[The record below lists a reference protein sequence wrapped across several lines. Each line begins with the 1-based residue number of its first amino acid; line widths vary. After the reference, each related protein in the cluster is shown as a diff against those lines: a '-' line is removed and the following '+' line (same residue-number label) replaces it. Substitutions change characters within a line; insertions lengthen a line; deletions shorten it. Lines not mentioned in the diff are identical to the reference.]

1 MLYFAY
7 GSNMSLARLRQR
19 TPSARRISVGALSG
33 HRLCFH
39 KVSHRDGS
47 AKCDALETGLEQ
59 DRVWGVVYRI
69 APEERVLLD
78 QAEGLGQGYQRAWV
92 DLRLQGG
99 EVCRA
104 FLYRA
109 TLIDRRLAP
118 FTWYKQHVLVGA
130 RENGL
135 PDDYVRLIEA
145 VYALQ
150 DADRERNRS
159 ETRIHRTLVRDLD
172 D

>member
-7 GSNMSLARLRQR
+7 GSNMSLARLRHR
-19 TPSARRISVGALSG
+19 VPSARRLSVGALSG

-47 AKCDALETGLEQ
+47 AKCDALETGLSQ

-92 DLRLQGG
+92 DLSLQSG
-99 EVCRA
+99 EDCRA

-109 TLIDRRLAP
+109 TLIDQRLAP

-135 PDDYVRLIEA
+135 PEDYVRLIEA

-150 DADRERNRS
+150 DADRERHRN
-159 ETRIHRTLVRDLD
+159 ETRIHHALAHDLD